1 MFQNNGSDSF
11 EMIHWNSSTAAQKS
25 KFTNTYL
32 LTFSNLIETSVVIYD
47 FTEAALCICS
57 TKYVFLKIYRKTPVV
72 RFLFLQ
78 TIE

>member
-25 KFTNTYL
+25 KFTNIYL

-57 TKYVFLKIYRKTPVV
+57 TKFVLQENTCSAVS
-72 RFLFLQ
+72 LFANHRMHLY
-78 TIE
+78 